1 MQSVASLSM
10 WGLRFNHRAVHVGFV
25 ATKQHYRFLSEHF
38 VFPSHYYKVVQIW
51 PGLIFFF
58 LTIIDKHCTAA
69 AQCGLFTHKSVP
81 VIFEP
86 PCTPQILQRLVITG
100 RYMRPVSGWETN
112 RLSLAPLLNLPYF
125 FFTKMMGMQL
135 KIFNSNNHMAVQERE
150 KKKSLRTLGPVLA
163 KPEFQLSS
171 N

>member
-1 MQSVASLSM
+1 
-10 WGLRFNHRAVHVGFV
+10 
-25 ATKQHYRFLSEHF
+25 
-38 VFPSHYYKVVQIW
+38 
-51 PGLIFFF
+51 
-58 LTIIDKHCTAA
+58 
-69 AQCGLFTHKSVP
+69 
-81 VIFEP
+81 
-86 PCTPQILQRLVITG
+86 
-100 RYMRPVSGWETN
+100 MRPVSGWETN